1 MTDTYLKRNINVI
14 SKDKQKDISEIRKQ
28 ENFVSFSERPKT
40 SHVHIDTLLMSQG
53 VKDCTTWKGI
63 PLYKTVF
70 DFTLYSMMIWDIKP
84 ATILEI
90 GSGPSGGSAIWM
102 ADLCKMYGLVNTK
115 IISVDINPPTT
126 SYEGVTFV
134 KGDSEKI
141 ETLENAFST
150 PLAFDIENYFFV
162 GRRSFPSHPWLIIE
176 DAHVNVNAIIAYF
189 DLHMNE
195 KDYMIIEDTR
205 GRVQTKLKIP
215 NTLFVDTYYCDYF
228 GRNATCSM
236 NSILYKK

>member
-1 MTDTYLKRNINVI
+1 MTDTYLKKNINVL

-28 ENFVSFSERPKT
+28 EKFVSFSERPEF
-40 SHVHIDTLLMSQG
+40 SHVHIDTFLMSQG
-53 VKDCTTWKGI
+53 VKNCTTWKGI

-90 GSGPSGGSAIWM
+90 GSGPTGGSAIWM
-102 ADLCKMYGLVNTK
+102 ADLCKMYGLNTK
-115 IISVDINPPTT
+115 IISVDINPPNA
-126 SYEGVTFV
+126 SYEGVNFI

-141 ETLENAFST
+141 ETL
-150 PLAFDIENYFFV
+150 FDVENY
-162 GRRSFPSHPWLIIE
+162 SHPWLIIE
-176 DAHVNVNAIIAYF
+176 DAHVNINAIIAYF
-189 DLHMNE
+189 DVHMDK

-205 GRVQTKLKIP
+205 GRAQTKLKIP

>member
-1 MTDTYLKRNINVI
+1 MTDTYLKRNINI
-14 SKDKQKDISEIRKQ
+14 LSKDKQKDISEIRKQ
-28 ENFVSFSERPKT
+28 EKFVSFSERPET

-53 VKDCTTWKGI
+53 VKNCMTWKGI

-102 ADLCKMYGLVNTK
+102 TDLCKMYGLNTK
-115 IISVDINPPTT
+115 IISVDINPPNT
-126 SYEGVTFV
+126 SYEGVNFI

-141 ETLENAFST
+141 ETL
-150 PLAFDIENYFFV
+150 FDVENY
-162 GRRSFPSHPWLIIE
+162 SHPWLVIE
-176 DAHVNVNAIIAYF
+176 DAHVNINAIIAYF
-189 DLHMNE
+189 DVHMNK

-205 GRVQTKLKIP
+205 GRAQTKLKIP

>member
-1 MTDTYLKRNINVI
+1 MTDTYLKKNINVL
-14 SKDKQKDISEIRKQ
+14 SKDKQKDISEIKKQ
-28 ENFVSFSERPKT
+28 EKFVSFSERPET

-53 VKDCTTWKGI
+53 VKDCMTWKGI

-70 DFTLYSMMIWDIKP
+70 DFTLYSMLIWDIKP

-90 GSGPSGGSAIWM
+90 GSGPTGGSAIWM
-102 ADLCKMYGLVNTK
+102 ADLCKMYGLNTK
-115 IISVDINPPTT
+115 IISADINPPNTN
-126 SYEGVTFV
+126 YEGVNFI

-141 ETLENAFST
+141 EMM
-150 PLAFDIENYFFV
+150 FDVENY
-162 GRRSFPSHPWLIIE
+162 SHPWLIIE
-176 DAHVNVNAIIAYF
+176 DAHVNVNAVIAYF

-205 GRVQTKLKIP
+205 GRAQTKLKIP

>member
-1 MTDTYLKRNINVI
+1 MTDTYLKKNINVL

-28 ENFVSFSERPKT
+28 EKFVSFSERPMT
-40 SHVHIDTLLMSQG
+40 SHVHIDTFLMSQG
-53 VKDCTTWKGI
+53 VKDCMTWKGI

-102 ADLCKMYGLVNTK
+102 ADLCKMYGLNTK
-115 IISVDINPPTT
+115 IISADINPPNT
-126 SYEGVTFV
+126 SYEGVNFI

-141 ETLENAFST
+141 ETL
-150 PLAFDIENYFFV
+150 FDVENY
-162 GRRSFPSHPWLIIE
+162 SHPWLIIE
-176 DAHVNVNAIIAYF
+176 DAHVNINAIIAYF
-189 DLHMNE
+189 DVHMNE

-205 GRVQTKLKIP
+205 GRAQTKLKIP

>member
-1 MTDTYLKRNINVI
+1 MTDTYLKRNINI
-14 SKDKQKDISEIRKQ
+14 LSKDKQKDISEIRTQ

-53 VKDCTTWKGI
+53 VKDCMTWKGI

-70 DFTLYSMMIWDIKP
+70 DFTLYNMMIWDIKP

-90 GSGPSGGSAIWM
+90 GSGPTGGSAIWM

-115 IISVDINPPTT
+115 IISVDINPPNA
-126 SYEGVTFV
+126 SYEGVNFI

-141 ETLENAFST
+141 ETL
-150 PLAFDIENYFFV
+150 FDVENY
-162 GRRSFPSHPWLIIE
+162 SHPWLIIE
-176 DAHVNVNAIIAYF
+176 DAHINVNAIIAYF
-189 DLHMNE
+189 DVHMDK
-195 KDYMIIEDTR
+195 KDYMIIEDTW
-205 GRVQTKLKIP
+205 GRAQTKLKIP

>member
-1 MTDTYLKRNINVI
+1 MTDTYLKKNINVI
-14 SKDKQKDISEIRKQ
+14 SKDKQKDISEIRTQAK
-28 ENFVSFSERPKT
+28 FVSFSERPKT
-40 SHVHIDTLLMSQG
+40 SHVHIDTFLMSQG
-53 VKDCTTWKGI
+53 VKDCMTWKGI

-90 GSGPSGGSAIWM
+90 GSGPTGGSAIWM
-102 ADLCKMYGLVNTK
+102 ADLCKMYGLNTK
-115 IISVDINPPTT
+115 IISVDINPPNA
-126 SYEGVTFV
+126 SYEGVNFI

-141 ETLENAFST
+141 ETL
-150 PLAFDIENYFFV
+150 FDVENY
-162 GRRSFPSHPWLIIE
+162 SHPWLIIE
-176 DAHVNVNAIIAYF
+176 DAHVNINAIIAYF
-189 DLHMNE
+189 DVHMNK

-205 GRVQTKLKIP
+205 GRAQTKLKIP

>member
-1 MTDTYLKRNINVI
+1 
-14 SKDKQKDISEIRKQ
+14 
-28 ENFVSFSERPKT
+28 
-40 SHVHIDTLLMSQG
+40 MSQG
-53 VKDCTTWKGI
+53 VKDCMTWKGI

-70 DFTLYSMMIWDIKP
+70 DFTLYNMMIWDIKP

-102 ADLCKMYGLVNTK
+102 ADLCKMYGLNTK
-115 IISVDINPPTT
+115 IISADINPPNTN
-126 SYEGVTFV
+126 YEGVNFI

-141 ETLENAFST
+141 ETL
-150 PLAFDIENYFFV
+150 FDVENY
-162 GRRSFPSHPWLIIE
+162 SHPWLIIE

-189 DLHMNE
+189 DVHMDK
-195 KDYMIIEDTR
+195 KDYMIIEDTW
-205 GRVQTKLKIP
+205 GRAQTKLKIP

>member
-1 MTDTYLKRNINVI
+1 MTDTYLKKNINVL
-14 SKDKQKDISEIRKQ
+14 SKDKQKDISEIKKQ
-28 ENFVSFSERPKT
+28 EKFVSFSERPET

-53 VKDCTTWKGI
+53 VKDCMTWKGI

-70 DFTLYSMMIWDIKP
+70 DFTLYSMLIWDIKP

-90 GSGPSGGSAIWM
+90 GSGPTGGSAIWM
-102 ADLCKMYGLVNTK
+102 ADLCKMCGLNTK
-115 IISVDINPPTT
+115 IISADINPPNA
-126 SYEGVTFV
+126 SYEGVNFI

-141 ETLENAFST
+141 ETL
-150 PLAFDIENYFFV
+150 FDVDNY
-162 GRRSFPSHPWLIIE
+162 SHPWLIIE
-176 DAHVNVNAIIAYF
+176 DAHVNINAIIAYF
-189 DLHMNE
+189 DVHMNK

-205 GRVQTKLKIP
+205 GRAQTKLKIP

>member
-1 MTDTYLKRNINVI
+1 MTDTYLKRNINI
-14 SKDKQKDISEIRKQ
+14 LSKDKQKDISEIRKQ
-28 ENFVSFSERPKT
+28 EKFVSFSERPKT

-53 VKDCTTWKGI
+53 VKDCMTWKGI

-70 DFTLYSMMIWDIKP
+70 DFTLYNMMIWDIKP
-84 ATILEI
+84 STILEI
-90 GSGPSGGSAIWM
+90 GSGPTGGSAIWM

-115 IISVDINPPTT
+115 IISVDINPPNV
-126 SYEGVTFV
+126 SYEGVNFI

-141 ETLENAFST
+141 ETL
-150 PLAFDIENYFFV
+150 FDVENY
-162 GRRSFPSHPWLIIE
+162 SHPWLIIE
-176 DAHVNVNAIIAYF
+176 DAHVNINAIIAYF
-189 DLHMNE
+189 DVHMDK

-215 NTLFVDTYYCDYF
+215 DTLFVDTYYCDYF

>member
-1 MTDTYLKRNINVI
+1 MTDTYLKKNINVI
-14 SKDKQKDISEIRKQ
+14 SKDKQKDISEIRTQ
-28 ENFVSFSERPKT
+28 EKFISFSERPKF
-40 SHVHIDTLLMSQG
+40 SHVHIDTFLMSQG
-53 VKDCTTWKGI
+53 VKDCMTWKGI

-102 ADLCKMYGLVNTK
+102 ADLCKMYGINTK
-115 IISVDINPPTT
+115 VISVDINPPDT

-141 ETLENAFST
+141 ETLN
-150 PLAFDIENYFFV
+150 IENH
-162 GRRSFPSHPWLIIE
+162 SHPWLIIE
-176 DAHVNVNAIIAYF
+176 DAHVNVNAIMAYF
-189 DLHMNE
+189 DVHMNK

-205 GRVQTKLKIP
+205 GRAQTRLKIP
-215 NTLFVDTYYCDYF
+215 NTLFIDTYYCDYF

>member
-1 MTDTYLKRNINVI
+1 MTDTYLKRNINI
-14 SKDKQKDISEIRKQ
+14 LSKDKQKDISEIRKQ
-28 ENFVSFSERPKT
+28 EKFVSFSERPKT

-53 VKDCTTWKGI
+53 VKDCMTWKGI

-70 DFTLYSMMIWDIKP
+70 DFTLYNMMIWDIKP

-90 GSGPSGGSAIWM
+90 GSGPTGGSAIWM

-115 IISVDINPPTT
+115 IISVDINPPNA
-126 SYEGVTFV
+126 SYEGVNFI

-141 ETLENAFST
+141 ETL
-150 PLAFDIENYFFV
+150 FDVENY
-162 GRRSFPSHPWLIIE
+162 SHPWLIIE
-176 DAHVNVNAIIAYF
+176 DAHVNINAIIAYF
-189 DLHMNE
+189 DVHMNK

-215 NTLFVDTYYCDYF
+215 DTLFVDTYYCDYF

>member
-1 MTDTYLKRNINVI
+1 MTDIYLKKNINVL
-14 SKDKQKDISEIRKQ
+14 SKDKQKDISEIRTQ
-28 ENFVSFSERPKT
+28 EKFVSFSERPET
-40 SHVHIDTLLMSQG
+40 SHVHIDTFLMSQG

-90 GSGPSGGSAIWM
+90 GSGPTGGSAIWM
-102 ADLCKMYGLVNTK
+102 ADLCKMYGLNTK
-115 IISVDINPPTT
+115 IISADINPPNT
-126 SYEGVTFV
+126 SYEGVNFI

-141 ETLENAFST
+141 ETL
-150 PLAFDIENYFFV
+150 FDVENY
-162 GRRSFPSHPWLIIE
+162 SHPWLIIE
-176 DAHVNVNAIIAYF
+176 DAHVNINAIIAYF
-189 DLHMNE
+189 DVHMNE

-205 GRVQTKLKIP
+205 GRAQTKLKIP

>member
-1 MTDTYLKRNINVI
+1 MTDTYLKKNINIV
-14 SKDKQKDISEIRKQ
+14 SKDKQKDISEIRTQ
-28 ENFVSFSERPKT
+28 EKFVSFSERPKT
-40 SHVHIDTLLMSQG
+40 SHVHIDTFLMSQG

-102 ADLCKMYGLVNTK
+102 ADLCKMYGLNTK
-115 IISVDINPPTT
+115 IISVDINPPDT

-141 ETLENAFST
+141 ETLN
-150 PLAFDIENYFFV
+150 IENH
-162 GRRSFPSHPWLIIE
+162 SHPWLIIE
-176 DAHVNVNAIIAYF
+176 DAHVNVNAIMAYF
-189 DLHMNE
+189 DLHMNK

-205 GRVQTKLKIP
+205 GRAQTRLKIP
-215 NTLFVDTYYCDYF
+215 NTLFIDTYYCDYF

-236 NSILYKK
+236 NSILCKK

>member
-1 MTDTYLKRNINVI
+1 MTDTYLKKNINVL
-14 SKDKQKDISEIRKQ
+14 SKDKQKDISEIRTQAK
-28 ENFVSFSERPKT
+28 FVSFSERPKT
-40 SHVHIDTLLMSQG
+40 SHVHIDTFLMSQG
-53 VKDCTTWKGI
+53 VKDCMTWKGI

-90 GSGPSGGSAIWM
+90 GSGPTGGSAIWM
-102 ADLCKMYGLVNTK
+102 ADLCKMYGLNTK
-115 IISVDINPPTT
+115 IISVDINPPNA
-126 SYEGVTFV
+126 SYEGVNFI

-141 ETLENAFST
+141 ETL
-150 PLAFDIENYFFV
+150 FDVENY
-162 GRRSFPSHPWLIIE
+162 SHPWLIIE
-176 DAHVNVNAIIAYF
+176 DAHVNINAIIAYF
-189 DLHMNE
+189 DVHMNK

-205 GRVQTKLKIP
+205 GRAQTKLKIP

>member
-1 MTDTYLKRNINVI
+1 MTDTYLKRNINI
-14 SKDKQKDISEIRKQ
+14 LSKDKQKDILEIRTQ

-53 VKDCTTWKGI
+53 VKDCMTWKGI

-90 GSGPSGGSAIWM
+90 GSGPTGGSAIWM

-115 IISVDINPPTT
+115 IISVDINPPNTN
-126 SYEGVTFV
+126 YEGVNFI

-141 ETLENAFST
+141 ETL
-150 PLAFDIENYFFV
+150 FDVENY
-162 GRRSFPSHPWLIIE
+162 SHPWLIIE
-176 DAHVNVNAIIAYF
+176 DAHVNINAIIAYF
-189 DLHMNE
+189 DVHMNK

-205 GRVQTKLKIP
+205 GRAQTKLKIP